1 MPRFPKITAE
11 NLNRRKFTLPD
22 DLEGEVNLLLI
33 PFQQIQQITVNT
45 WIPKLEELS
54 ARYPAFRF
62 YELPTISTGYRL
74 ARGFID
80 GGMRAGIAG
89 EATRERTITL
99 YLNKR
104 DFRQKLDLPSEDTIY
119 ALLVDRQ
126 GEVLWRA
133 EGEFDE
139 AKGQT
144 LEHAVEKQLM
154 PA

>member
-11 NLNRRKFTLPD
+11 NLNRRKLHLPD

-33 PFQQIQQITVNT
+33 AFQQMQQISVNT
-45 WIPKLEELS
+45 WLPRLEELS
-54 ARYPAFRF
+54 GRYPALHY
-62 YELPTISTGYRL
+62 YELPTIGTGYRL

-80 GGMRAGIAG
+80 GGMRAGIPD

-104 DFRQKLDLPSEDTIY
+104 DFRQQLDLPGEDTIY

-133 EGEFDE
+133 EGEYDE
-139 AKGQT
+139 AKGEA
-144 LEHAVEKQLM
+144 LERAVEQQLV